1 MNRREI
7 WAGLAL
13 AVAGLAAGTARAQE
27 TLHTPVLMGVEGSL
41 VTNQYLDDRVGH
53 RPLASEDRSL
63 KKGSELRQGGAVTT
77 VRPAASSEPSSAR
90 VRAQRLLDEDRA
102 RIKREEAIDD

>member
-1 MNRREI
+1 MRRRAT
-7 WAGLAL
+7 WAGFAWA
-13 AVAGLAAGTARAQE
+13 AVALAAGPARAQE

-41 VTNQYLDDRVGH
+41 VTNAFLDDRVGH
-53 RPLASEDRSL
+53 RPLALEDRSL

-77 VRPAASSEPSSAR
+77 VRPAPAPQPSAAR

-102 RIKREEAIDD
+102 RIKREAAIDD